1 MWTLKTKLTMIVQ
14 QNVSI
19 KHLNTFGIDFKVDN
33 YIVVDSMQVVKELS
47 EEKKIIKHKIQVGG
61 GSNILCIE
69 EQLHATLIHN
79 QLKGKK
85 IIKETAEHVWVEIMA
100 GEKWHDFVVYA
111 IENNWGGVE
120 NLSLIP
126 GTVGAAPIQNIGAYG
141 VEVSNCI
148 AEVHAWNWNDKE
160 SIKFNKEECKFG
172 YRTSIFKEKWKQKIL
187 ITSVVFKL
195 DKHHHFNTTYGAITQ
210 ELDKMGIT
218 TLSIK
223 AISDA
228 VIAIRNSK
236 LPNPEVLG
244 NAGSFFKNP
253 TIKLAHFKELQ
264 KLHTLI
270 PSFAVD
276 AQHVK
281 VPAGWLIEQC
291 GWKGKKVGA
300 CGVHKDQAL
309 VLVNYGKASG
319 RDLFNL
325 SEAIIQDVQE
335 KFNIELEREVQILR
349 NTLL

>member
-1 MWTLKTKLTMIVQ
+1 MIVQ

-47 EEKKIIKHKIQVGG
+47 EEKKLIKHKIQVGG

-195 DKHHHFNTTYGAITQ
+195 DKHHHFNTT
-210 ELDKMGIT
+210 
-218 TLSIK
+218 
-223 AISDA
+223 
-228 VIAIRNSK
+228 
-236 LPNPEVLG
+236 
-244 NAGSFFKNP
+244 
-253 TIKLAHFKELQ
+253 
-264 KLHTLI
+264 
-270 PSFAVD
+270 
-276 AQHVK
+276 
-281 VPAGWLIEQC
+281 
-291 GWKGKKVGA
+291 
-300 CGVHKDQAL
+300 
-309 VLVNYGKASG
+309 
-319 RDLFNL
+319 
-325 SEAIIQDVQE
+325 
-335 KFNIELEREVQILR
+335 
-349 NTLL
+349 

>member
-85 IIKETAEHVWVEIMA
+85 IIKETVEHVWVEIMA

-120 NLSLIP
+120 DLSLIP

-264 KLHTLI
+264 KIHTLI

>member
-47 EEKKIIKHKIQVGG
+47 EEKKLIKNKIQVGG

-228 VIAIRNSK
+228 VIAIRKSK

>member
-33 YIVVDSMQVVKELS
+33 YVIIDSMQVLKTLS
-47 EEKKIIKHKIQVGG
+47 EEKKLLKHKIQVGG
-61 GSNILCIE
+61 GSNILCVE

-85 IIKETAEHVWVEIMA
+85 VIKETEAHVWVEVMA
-100 GEKWHDFVVYA
+100 GEKWHDFVLYA

-120 NLSLIP
+120 NMSLIP

-141 VEVSNCI
+141 VEVGSCI
-148 AEVHAWNWNDKE
+148 EEVRAWNWNDKE
-160 SIKFNKEECKFG
+160 LLKFKKEECKFG

-195 DKHHHFNTTYGAITQ
+195 DKQHHFNTTYGAITQ
-210 ELDKMGIT
+210 ELEKMGIT

-228 VIAIRNSK
+228 VTSIRKSK
-236 LPNPEVLG
+236 LPNPEELG

-253 TIKLAHFKELQ
+253 TIKISHFKELQ
-264 KLHTLI
+264 KEHTLI
-270 PSFAVD
+270 PSFTLD

-291 GWKGKKVGA
+291 QWKGKKLGS

-309 VLVNYGKASG
+309 VIVNYGKASG
-319 RDLFNL
+319 QDIYKL
-325 SEAIIQDVQE
+325 SEAIIQDVQS
-335 KFNIELEREVQILR
+335 KFNILLEREVQILS
-349 NTLL
+349 NSII

>member
-1 MWTLKTKLTMIVQ
+1 MIVQ

-47 EEKKIIKHKIQVGG
+47 EEKKLIKHKIQVGG

-228 VIAIRNSK
+228 VIAIRKSK

-319 RDLFNL
+319 SDLFNL

>member
-47 EEKKIIKHKIQVGG
+47 EEKKLIKHKIQVGG

>member
-85 IIKETAEHVWVEIMA
+85 IIKETVEHVWVEIMA

>member
-1 MWTLKTKLTMIVQ
+1 MIVQ

-19 KHLNTFGIDFKVDN
+19 KHLNTFGIDCKVDN
-33 YIVVDSMQVVKELS
+33 YIVVDSIQVVKELS
-47 EEKKIIKHKIQVGG
+47 EEKKLLKHKIQVGG

-85 IIKETAEHVWVEIMA
+85 MIKETAEHVWVEIMA

-228 VIAIRNSK
+228 VIAIRKSK

-253 TIKLAHFKELQ
+253 TIKLVHFKELQ

-270 PSFAVD
+270 PSFSVD
-276 AQHVK
+276 AHHVK

-291 GWKGKKVGA
+291 GWKGKKIGA

-309 VLVNYGKASG
+309 VLVNYGNATG
-319 RDLFNL
+319 QDLFDL
-325 SEAIIQDVQE
+325 SRQIIDDVQN
-335 KFNIELEREVQILR
+335 KFGIELEREVQ
-349 NTLL
+349 LLSNRFF

>member
-1 MWTLKTKLTMIVQ
+1 MIVQ

-19 KHLNTFGIDFKVDN
+19 KQLNTFGIDFKVDN
-33 YIVVDSMQVVKELS
+33 YIVVDAMQVVKELS
-47 EEKKIIKHKIQVGG
+47 EEKKLLKNKIQVGG

-85 IIKETAEHVWVEIMA
+85 IIKETDEHVWVEIMA
-100 GEKWHDFVVYA
+100 GEKWHDFVIYA
-111 IENNWGGVE
+111 IENNWGGIE

-148 AEVHAWNWNDKE
+148 EEVHAWNWNDKE
-160 SIKFNKEECKFG
+160 MVKFNKEACKFG
-172 YRTSIFKEKWKQKIL
+172 YRTSIFKEKWKQKLL

-228 VIAIRNSK
+228 VIAIRKSK

-253 TIKLAHFKELQ
+253 TIKLAHFKKLQ

-276 AQHVK
+276 TQHVK

-309 VLVNYGKASG
+309 VIVNYGKATGSEIY
-319 RDLFNL
+319 NL
-325 SEAIIQDVQE
+325 SESIIQDVQI
-335 KFNIELEREVQILR
+335 KFEIILEREVQVLS
-349 NTLL
+349 NSLL

>member
-1 MWTLKTKLTMIVQ
+1 MIVQ

-47 EEKKIIKHKIQVGG
+47 EEKKLIKHKIQVGG

-228 VIAIRNSK
+228 VIAIRKSK

-335 KFNIELEREVQILR
+335 KFNIELERDVQILR

>member
-1 MWTLKTKLTMIVQ
+1 MIVQ

-47 EEKKIIKHKIQVGG
+47 EEKKLIKHKIQVGG

-228 VIAIRNSK
+228 VIAIRKSK

>member
-33 YIVVDSMQVVKELS
+33 YVVVDSMQVVKELS
-47 EEKKIIKHKIQVGG
+47 EEKKLIKHKIQVGG

-141 VEVSNCI
+141 VEVSHCI
-148 AEVHAWNWNDKE
+148 EEVRAWNWNDKE

-228 VIAIRNSK
+228 VIAIRKSK

>member
-33 YIVVDSMQVVKELS
+33 YVVVDSMQVVKELS
-47 EEKKIIKHKIQVGG
+47 EEKKLIKHKIQVGG

-228 VIAIRNSK
+228 VIAIRKSK

>member
-47 EEKKIIKHKIQVGG
+47 EEKKLIKHKIQVGG

-228 VIAIRNSK
+228 VIAIRKSK